1 VHLEERCAAGGSNLR
16 GAQALED
23 GREFSNPSCSQL
35 LEVFEDSRLQALQD
49 HVVGPLD
56 LLIGSWVSDGGPIHT
71 DATIITELDE
81 LFSSELGDFV
91 GDD

>member
-1 VHLEERCAAGGSNLR
+1 
-16 GAQALED
+16 
-23 GREFSNPSCSQL
+23 
-35 LEVFEDSRLQALQD
+35 LQD

-56 LLIGSWVSDGGPIHT
+56 LSIGSWVSDGGPIHT